1 MCAESRRQ
9 RGAARAC
16 VVDIWQCRGPGA
28 SWWVE
33 AQGTVCIICV
43 CVCVCWDEF
52 ITKLKDL
59 MRRAEGQRQKEVPA
73 LAQ

>member
-1 MCAESRRQ
+1 MAMPWA
-9 RGAARAC
+9 RGIMVGGGAGHC
-16 VVDIWQCRGPGA
+16 VYYM
-28 SWWVE
+28 
-33 AQGTVCIICV
+33 CV
-43 CVCVCWDEF
+43 CACVCWDEF